1 MNSMA
6 SPSATSSSKKPTK
19 ISSTNNSNISNSFLQ
34 FAFKFLI
41 YSGDEENLLLN
52 ENSNGITDSVE
63 RVQLLLSTAQERTI
77 QLFNIYLKDLV
88 AFGKNSNESSMLNA
102 LVLVLSWCL
111 TSKAANIRTEALDLL
126 NKCHQLISE
135 HI

>member
-1 MNSMA
+1 MA

-19 ISSTNNSNISNSFLQ
+19 ISSCNNSNISNSFLQ

-41 YSGDEENLLLN
+41 YSGDEDNLLLN
-52 ENSNGITDSVE
+52 ENSNASDSLE
-63 RVQLLLSTAQERTI
+63 RAQLLLSTAQERTI

-111 TSKAANIRTEALDLL
+111 TSKASNIRTEALDLL
-126 NKCHQLISE
+126 NKCHQFISE

>member
-1 MNSMA
+1 LA
-6 SPSATSSSKKPTK
+6 SSSNPSSASKPTK
-19 ISSTNNSNISNSFLQ
+19 ISSANNSNITNSFLQ

-41 YSGDEENLLLN
+41 YSHEEGSLLN
-52 ENSNGITDSVE
+52 EDCSETDNEE
-63 RVQLLLSTAQERTI
+63 RAQLLLSTAQERTI

-111 TSKAANIRTEALDLL
+111 TSQAPNIRTEALDLL